1 MVNDLPPLVP
11 KIEGS
16 ESNDRPS
23 GSGAPVSINT
33 LKTTVAADFE
43 KLGEMYESKI
53 KAKCEENMKLKNELS
68 DMKLERDIFSE
79 KCKSLGREN
88 LNLKE
93 IIAQQEEEIGSMKAW
108 PLKF

>member
-11 KIEGS
+11 KTEGS

-33 LKTTVAADFE
+33 LKTTVASDFG

-53 KAKCEENMKLKNELS
+53 KAKKPRRKHEVNN
-68 DMKLERDIFSE
+68 
-79 KCKSLGREN
+79 
-88 LNLKE
+88 
-93 IIAQQEEEIGSMKAW
+93 
-108 PLKF
+108 